1 MNTPDDL
8 LKLLGNNLR
17 MLRRKNNLSQMAFA
31 EKTEKSQTF
40 INNIE
45 NGKKWI
51 SVETLSTFCRVLKV
65 PPHEFFITEDIRN
78 EKNAL
83 NILSKHKQFIE
94 HIREMFTKYGEE
106 TE

>member
-8 LKLLGNNLR
+8 LQLLGNNLR
-17 MLRRKNNLSQMAFA
+17 MLRRKNKLSQMAFA

-51 SVETLSTFCRVLKV
+51 SVETLSDFCRVLNV
-65 PPHEFFITEDIRN
+65 PPYEFFLTEDIRN

-83 NILSKHKQFIE
+83 NMLSKHKQFIG
-94 HIREMFTKYGEE
+94 HIREMFARYGED